1 MAAIS
6 CGGETVSSSPSSV
19 PTASAASAPA
29 ASASG
34 APAPAPGTASTPVTS
49 PAVAARLPAL
59 TAQQIDSLLA
69 ASDRTEADRKVD
81 KVRHPDRLLAFIGV
95 RPGMRVAD
103 LGAGGGY
110 TTELLARAVGP
121 GGKVYSQN
129 DPQLVERFLEKPIA
143 QRLARAANK
152 NVVRVDRAFDDPLPP
167 EASGLDLVV
176 DYIFYHDIVWIGAD
190 RAKMNK
196 AIFNALKPGAA
207 YVIVDASAKP
217 GNGIK
222 DAKTLHRIDENVARN
237 EVLEAG
243 FRLGETADFLRN
255 PGDSRDW
262 NSSPRAA
269 GDRVGT
275 EDRFVFEFVKP

>member
-1 MAAIS
+1 MA
-6 CGGETVSSSPSSV
+6 T
-19 PTASAASAPA
+19 
-29 ASASG
+29 
-34 APAPAPGTASTPVTS
+34 
-49 PAVAARLPAL
+49 LPAL

-95 RPGMRVAD
+95 GPGMRVAD

-129 DPQLVERFLEKPIA
+129 DPQLVERFLEKPIT

-176 DYIFYHDIVWIGAD
+176 DYVFYHDVVWIGAD

-196 AIFNALKPGAA
+196 AIFDALKPGGA
-207 YVIVDASAKP
+207 YVVVDASAKP
-217 GNGIK
+217 GDGTK

-275 EDRFVFEFVKP
+275 EDRFVFKFVKP